1 MESKE
6 RHRLEDLDEAIAKRQ
21 EVEGRVAYATDHPL
35 LSWSPILR
43 KHKGPCPKVA
53 CLGCHNYD
61 PERSLSYSCLIKGN
75 SREDPTRKAS
85 CCYAIAKGQTR
96 LKTKGQ
102 TRLKRPSPDTH
113 GLMGERGP
121 P

>member
-1 MESKE
+1 MEHRE
-6 RHRLEDLDEAIAKRQ
+6 RSTLDNLDEAIRRRQ
-21 EVEGRVAYATDHPL
+21 EVEGRVAFATDHPL
-35 LSWSPILR
+35 LDWTPILK

-61 PERSLSYSCLIKGN
+61 SEKSLGYSCLIKGN
-75 SREDPTRKAS
+75 SREDPTKKAS

-96 LKTKGQ
+96 LGTG
-102 TRLKRPSPDTH
+102 
-113 GLMGERGP
+113 GP